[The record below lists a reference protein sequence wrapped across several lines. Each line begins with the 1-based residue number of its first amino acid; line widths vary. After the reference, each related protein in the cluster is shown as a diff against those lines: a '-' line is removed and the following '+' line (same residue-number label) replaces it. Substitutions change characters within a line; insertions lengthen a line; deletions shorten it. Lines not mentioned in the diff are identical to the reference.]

1 MTSNT
6 STPSLFDIYFEY
18 VKDTEPPLIFHRWA
32 LISCVSAVLG
42 RQTWLP
48 FGSFRV
54 FPNQYIMIIGEAGS
68 RKSTAIKLAAKIITK
83 SGFEKFAGDKTRKEK
98 FLEDL
103 EGLGDSFE
111 DGSLGGVKAAPN
123 MMETLL
129 GPGNADPKEV
139 FICADEFNDFMP
151 CGDLEF
157 HSLLGKLWDWDEE
170 ERSYTYRLKNSRSI
184 SIFQPTINIL
194 GGNTHANFAEM
205 FPPQALGQGFISRLV
220 LIFSEPSGRKIA
232 RPKPPSP
239 EMEQYLVKHIQQI
252 RHRITGPMSITPKA
266 EGMLDYLYNSYK
278 ALTDIRFA
286 SYGTRRYTHLLK
298 LCLVCAAMRLST
310 TIDQED
316 ILLANTILSYA
327 EHFMPRALGEFG
339 KAKNSDTQQKVLD
352 MLLKSQ
358 RPVEIGDIWKQVMND
373 LERME
378 DLNRL
383 LQGLQTAGK
392 ILYIKG
398 SGAGSLQGYVAQRKS
413 LESKQLYV
421 NYDLLAEYQHARI

>member
-1 MTSNT
+1 M
-6 STPSLFDIYFEY
+6 
-18 VKDTEPPLIFHRWA
+18 IFHRWS
-32 LISCVSAVLG
+32 LISCVSAILG

-48 FGSFRV
+48 FGAFRV
-54 FPNQYIMIIGEAGS
+54 FPNQYIMIMGEAGS
-68 RKSTAIKLAAKIITK
+68 RKSTAIKIAAKLITK
-83 SGFEKFAGDKTRKEK
+83 AGYEKFAGDKTRKEK

-111 DGSLGGVKAAPN
+111 AGNPNEVKSNAS
-123 MMETLL
+123 MMEMLM

-170 ERSYTYRLKNSRSI
+170 ERSYTYRLKNSKSV

-194 GGNTHANFAEM
+194 GGNTHANFTEM

-239 EMEQYLVKHIQQI
+239 ELERHLVNQIQQV
-252 RHRITGPMSITPKA
+252 RHRVTGPMSLTHKA
-266 EGMLDYLYNSYK
+266 EQILDYLYNSYEG
-278 ALTDIRFA
+278 LTDIRFA
-286 SYGTRRYTHLLK
+286 SYTTRRYTHLLK
-298 LCLVCAAMRLST
+298 LCLVCSAMRLST
-310 TIDQED
+310 VIDQQD
-316 ILLANTILSYA
+316 VVLANTILSYA

-339 KAKNSDTQQKVLD
+339 KAKNSDTQQKILD
-352 MLLKSQ
+352 MLLKST
-358 RPVEIGDIWKQVMND
+358 RPIDIQDIWKQVTND
-373 LERME
+373 LERLE

-392 ILYIKG
+392 ITYINGKG
-398 SGAGSLQGYVAQRKS
+398 NATFQGYVATRKVLS
-413 LESKQLYV
+413 AKQLYV
-421 NYDLLAEYQHARI
+421 DFDLLAEYQHAKI